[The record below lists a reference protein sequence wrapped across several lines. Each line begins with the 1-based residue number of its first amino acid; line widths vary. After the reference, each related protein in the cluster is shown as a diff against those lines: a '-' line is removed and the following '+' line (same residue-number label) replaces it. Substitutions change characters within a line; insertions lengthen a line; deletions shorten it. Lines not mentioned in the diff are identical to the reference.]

1 MWRFPSF
8 WKMLGAFF
16 VYVSVPV
23 AALLAVW
30 LLVGCASP
38 KIEYRPIPAMLVP
51 TAPDLPK
58 IPAADLASLS
68 DETYLKLATRDR
80 LLRLYADEL
89 RALLEPK
96 P

>member
-1 MWRFPSF
+1 MKR
-8 WKMLGAFF
+8 
-16 VYVSVPV
+16 
-23 AALLAVW
+23 ALATLATL
-30 LLVGCASP
+30 LLVGCSAP
-38 KIEYRPIPAMLVP
+38 RIEYRPMPAMLVP

-58 IPAADLASLS
+58 IPAAELACLS

-80 LLRLYADEL
+80 LLRLQADEL